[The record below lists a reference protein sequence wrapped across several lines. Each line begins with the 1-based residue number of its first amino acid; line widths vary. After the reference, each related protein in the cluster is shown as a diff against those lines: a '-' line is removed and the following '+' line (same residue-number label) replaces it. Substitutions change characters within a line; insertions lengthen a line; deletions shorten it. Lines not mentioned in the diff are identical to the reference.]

1 MTAPAPL
8 SRSATAALVG
18 CLALLLAGC
27 GDSVDPEPS
36 GPAPVLVQPSLP
48 SVASGI
54 GQAGVPLPINVTITG
69 GAITGAA
76 ATIDVPRNTPVRL
89 TVLADVA
96 DRLLVKGYDLRTQVT
111 VGEPVQLSF
120 IADRSGTFDV
130 VLEDAG
136 TRLTRLVVG

>member
-1 MTAPAPL
+1 MTAPATL
-8 SRSATAALVG
+8 IRSTAAALVVT
-18 CLALLLAGC
+18 AALAGC
-27 GDSVDPEPS
+27 GASVDPEPS

-54 GQAGVPLPINVTITG
+54 AQAGVPLPINVTITG

-76 ATIDVPRNTPVRL
+76 AQIDVRLNTPVRL

-96 DRLLVKGYDLRTQVT
+96 DRLLVKGYGLRTQVT
-111 VGEPVQLSF
+111 VGEPVQLTF
-120 IADRSGTFDV
+120 IADRTGTFDV

>member
-1 MTAPAPL
+1 MPAPATL
-8 SRSATAALVG
+8 IRSAATALVVT
-18 CLALLLAGC
+18 LALAGC
-27 GDSVDPEPS
+27 GDSVDPKPS

-54 GQAGVPLPINVTITG
+54 GQAGVPLPINVTVTG
-69 GAITGAA
+69 GSITGAA
-76 ATIDVPRNTPVRL
+76 AVIDVRRNTRVRL

-96 DRLLVKGYDLRTQVT
+96 DRLLVKGYDLRAQVT
-111 VGEPVQLSF
+111 VGEPVQLTF